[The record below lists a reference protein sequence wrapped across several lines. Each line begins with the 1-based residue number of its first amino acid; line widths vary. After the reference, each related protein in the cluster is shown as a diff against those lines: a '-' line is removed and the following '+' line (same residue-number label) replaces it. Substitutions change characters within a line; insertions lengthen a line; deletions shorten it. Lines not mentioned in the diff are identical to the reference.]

1 MPAILSHL
9 HPDRTMPVRRPAGSL
24 WAMEETVENLCPI
37 QMLVLAFPGNE
48 FRGEI
53 LPELDRLKRDGL
65 VRILDL
71 LVVRKDSTGNVMVTT
86 GSDLDFEEA
95 TALGSYL
102 GGLAALEAGLGGDD
116 FDRGAIAGAAELADG
131 HILDEQ
137 DIFRVTRAL
146 REDTTAAVVLVEH
159 VWMRPLLDAVF
170 RANGVEL
177 ANEWVRP
184 ESLLSIVPVDDET

>member
-1 MPAILSHL
+1 
-9 HPDRTMPVRRPAGSL
+9 
-24 WAMEETVENLCPI
+24 MEETVENLCPI

-102 GGLAALEAGLGGDD
+102 GGLAALEAGLAGDD
-116 FDRGAIAGAAELADG
+116 FDRSAIAGAAELADG

-137 DIFRVTRAL
+137 DVFRVTRAL
-146 REDTTAAVVLVEH
+146 RENTTAAVVLVEH

-170 RANGVEL
+170 RANGIEL

-184 ESLLSIVPVDDET
+184 ESLLSIVPVDDETPVDDEP